1 VCRRRDFVVVIQADV
16 EQAASLGALVLVL
29 TTAMLGPVLTAYFA
43 PQMRER
49 HEFL

>member
-1 VCRRRDFVVVIQADV
+1 
-16 EQAASLGALVLVL
+16 VL